1 MAWLH
6 NRYSEKTFTI
16 KDTIV
21 VWWAGMMRGAVSV
34 AMVYYRFDPRNEK
47 DDKHAATIVVTT
59 LQLVLYSTV
68 GLGGL
73 TGPLLKCLL
82 PQQVHHHELP
92 HLFMQL
98 HHHEQHFA
106 HLNMFCS
113 PISSVLLG
121 SMFILCHCLWE
132 YAIRCISTACFDSQ
146 ARTPQTDRNVFDARW
161 L

>member
-1 MAWLH
+1 MPPACSLAWLH
-6 NRYSEKTFTI
+6 NRWSDKTITI
-16 KDTIV
+16 KDSIV

-73 TGPLLKCLL
+73 TGPLLKYLL
-82 PQQVHHHELP
+82 P
-92 HLFMQL
+92 
-98 HHHEQHFA
+98 
-106 HLNMFCS
+106 
-113 PISSVLLG
+113 
-121 SMFILCHCLWE
+121 
-132 YAIRCISTACFDSQ
+132 SQ
-146 ARTPQTDRNVFDARW
+146 ARPHLRC

>member
-1 MAWLH
+1 MSVLHYSLSAFSGLAPPVQAEHLQSNVLTCMMAFVCRMAWLH
-6 NRYSEKTFTI
+6 NRYSENTFTI

-82 PQQVHHHELP
+82 PQQVH
-92 HLFMQL
+92 
-98 HHHEQHFA
+98 
-106 HLNMFCS
+106 
-113 PISSVLLG
+113 
-121 SMFILCHCLWE
+121 
-132 YAIRCISTACFDSQ
+132 
-146 ARTPQTDRNVFDARW
+146 
-161 L
+161 